1 MKIPLSML
9 LLASLVPCS
18 VMAAEGIRSNAATGT
33 GTANVQSVPDRD
45 PETAAAA
52 VTKALRESRELNA
65 SKISVATHAS
75 IVVLSGSVTDEAQA
89 ARANSI
95 AERAADGVRVSSNIQ
110 VDQPVATLAPSSSAQ
125 VVRDVETALRQDA
138 RTAKLQ
144 VTVGIDDQQTVQL
157 GGLVPSAADRAAAE
171 AVAARVKGVRRVEN
185 GLIASER

>member
-1 MKIPLSML
+1 
-9 LLASLVPCS
+9 
-18 VMAAEGIRSNAATGT
+18 
-33 GTANVQSVPDRD
+33 
-45 PETAAAA
+45 
-52 VTKALRESRELNA
+52 
-65 SKISVATHAS
+65 
-75 IVVLSGSVTDEAQA
+75 
-89 ARANSI
+89 
-95 AERAADGVRVSSNIQ
+95 
-110 VDQPVATLAPSSSAQ
+110 